1 MPDTLTRREARLA
14 VQRRA
19 SIPSSY
25 DAEAHT
31 VDLTAATGTRVL
43 RYSWVRDGYYW
54 EVLDISAEAVDL
66 GRIEAGQ
73 CPMLDTHSRWS
84 VKDQLGTV
92 EGGRIEGGQLILST
106 RFGDSDAAREAEGDV
121 AAGTLKGVSIGYRI
135 TELTLTEHK
144 EGDYPVYTATRWEL
158 LEVSLCPVPA
168 DPAAGVRS
176 DDGLHPCVILET
188 RSMPPEQNPAAAPA
202 TPEAQTRVAPAA
214 PAAAPGQAEQRTEP
228 LAPSAA
234 QPAPDASAARMSP
247 GEAIDFIE
255 SARTFGLDV
264 TQARTWATDMTP
276 DAARSAL
283 LQAAAERQ
291 RGETPRV
298 PAGEGARVTHDARDK
313 VREAASLA
321 LLHRFDPDNHQLSG
335 DVGAGAR
342 EWSGMSLLEMGRRN
356 LEANG
361 VRIGGMNRRELA
373 GLMLGMNPDGS
384 RAHTTSDFPMI
395 LSNVT
400 GRTLRSGYESAPQ
413 TFRAWM
419 RRATAPDFKQISRLQ
434 LGGAPAFL
442 LVPEGGEFKM
452 GTVDEAKEVYSL
464 ATYGR
469 RFAITR
475 QTIINDDLDA
485 FSRIPTM
492 FGRAAADF
500 ESDAAYAPI
509 IANPN
514 MGDGVPLFHANHGNL
529 AAAGAAPSETTL
541 AAGQQAMGEQT
552 GIEGRYINVQPKHL
566 IVGWKHAVTSQKL
579 LTAVQATATSGVNVF
594 ANKLNLIVEARLK
607 AAPQP
612 WFMAADYAQIDT
624 LEYCY
629 LEGDEGVYL
638 EERMGFEV
646 DGIEYKAR
654 TDFAVKAIDHR
665 GVYKNPG
672 DN

>member
-1 MPDTLTRREARLA
+1 MPEHQTRREARLA
-14 VQRRA
+14 VQRRE
-19 SIPSSY
+19 STPTSY
-25 DAEAHT
+25 NAEAHT
-31 VDLTAATGTRVL
+31 VDLTAATGARVL

-54 EVLDISAEAVDL
+54 EVLDISPEAVDL
-66 GRIEAGQ
+66 GRVESGQ
-73 CPMLDTHSRWS
+73 CPLLDTHSRWS

-92 EGGRIEGGQLILST
+92 EGARFDNGQLVLPAK
-106 RFGDSDAAREAEGDV
+106 FGDSEQARSAESDV

-144 EGDYPVYTATRWEL
+144 DGDYPVYTATRWEL

-176 DDGLHPCVILET
+176 EDGLHPCVILET
-188 RSMPPEQNPAAAPA
+188 RSMPPERDPAAAPA
-202 TPEAQTRVAPAA
+202 PTEPQNRAA
-214 PAAAPGQAEQRTEP
+214 PIAPDAAPSEQRTEASP
-228 LAPSAA
+228 AA
-234 QPAPDASAARMSP
+234 DASAARMSA
-247 GEAIDFIE
+247 GEAIDFLE
-255 SARTFGLDV
+255 SARGFGIE
-264 TQARTWATDMTP
+264 TAQARTWATDLTP
-276 DAARSAL
+276 DGARSAL
-283 LQAAAERQ
+283 LRAAGERQ
-291 RGETPRV
+291 RGEMPRV
-298 PAGEGARVTHDARDK
+298 PAGEGARITHDVRDK
-313 VREAASLA
+313 TREAASLA
-321 LLHRFDPDNHQLSG
+321 LLHRFDPATHALTG
-335 DVGAGAR
+335 DVGVGAR

-361 VRIGGMNRRELA
+361 VRVSGMNRRELA
-373 GLMLGMNPDGS
+373 GLILGMNSDGS

-400 GRTLRSGYESAPQ
+400 GKTLRAGYESAPQ
-413 TFRAWM
+413 TFRQWM

-434 LGGAPAFL
+434 LGGAPSFL

-452 GTVDEAKEVYSL
+452 GTVGEAKEVYSL

-469 RFAITR
+469 RFSITR

-485 FSRIPTM
+485 FSRVPTM

-500 ESDAAYAPI
+500 ESDAAYAPV

-514 MGDGVPLFHANHGNL
+514 MGDGVPLFHADHGNL
-529 AAAGAAPSETTL
+529 AGSGAVPSETTL

-566 IVGWKHAVTSQKL
+566 IVGWKHAVPSQKL

-607 AAPQP
+607 ATPQP

-624 LEYCY
+624 FEYCY

-638 EERMGFEV
+638 EERLGFEV

-654 TDFAVKAIDHR
+654 TDFATKAIDHR
-665 GVYKNPG
+665 GVFKNPG
-672 DN
+672 DS